1 MSQQFIP
8 EVKDKIPEMLNW
20 LKDKAMVDFPGK
32 SRKSR
37 RGRRDTS
44 MADKM
49 TRFAIFYFH
58 KLDIESSVFRNNLA
72 ILASKLPFYDDI
84 KSTVINNLNW
94 LKDKVMLDFP
104 GKSRRSRRGIRDT
117 SENNIFFLMDKIA
130 DGDEAWIRQLF
141 KDIRESEWDKTLIS
155 YIQMMADEMTRFVI
169 FLFNKPDICII
180 VPA

>member
-1 MSQQFIP
+1 
-8 EVKDKIPEMLNW
+8 
-20 LKDKAMVDFPGK
+20 
-32 SRKSR
+32 
-37 RGRRDTS
+37 
-44 MADKM
+44 
-49 TRFAIFYFH
+49 
-58 KLDIESSVFRNNLA
+58 
-72 ILASKLPFYDDI
+72 
-84 KSTVINNLNW
+84 
-94 LKDKVMLDFP
+94 MLDFP